1 MVRCVLQPALAWRGS
16 FEKVHMLTF
25 GMPITEVSRKCLG
38 NVSEAP
44 HVDLRDA
51 YAGEGSDGSGKA
63 LARDASTRTVWL
75 ARPQRVDAQPAGRHR
90 C

>member
-25 GMPITEVSRKCLG
+25 GMPTRERARK
-38 NVSEAP
+38 AW
-44 HVDLRDA
+44 
-51 YAGEGSDGSGKA
+51 KA
-63 LARDASTRTVWL
+63 LARGASTWTVWL

-90 C
+90 Y